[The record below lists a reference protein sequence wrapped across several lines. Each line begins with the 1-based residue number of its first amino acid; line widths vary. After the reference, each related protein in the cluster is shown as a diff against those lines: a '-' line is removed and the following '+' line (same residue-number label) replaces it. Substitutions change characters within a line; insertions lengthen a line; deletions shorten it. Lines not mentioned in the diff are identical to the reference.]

1 MARAIWTGEIIF
13 GRVRIPARLETVV
26 SDKSI
31 HSHMV
36 HRKDHGRLQMKR
48 FCTKCKQEVDWGD
61 TSRAVDV
68 GNREVVDFEP
78 EELKGLKVERANEV
92 ALAGFADAAVVDPVY
107 YDRTYAFVP
116 VGKQPRAFELLA
128 ALLRENKKIAI
139 TRANFSGKSY
149 PAVIRVRGAE
159 LVLQTLHYGDEVR
172 EAKEKPPA
180 QLRPSARELTLAS
193 QLVERMT
200 MPFDPT
206 STEDPYRRAVEEI
219 AAGRK
224 PRPIDE
230 DAARRKRVEEDSE
243 VLDLMSALQRS
254 LTDKPDQGRK
264 ATAKAAR
271 TASAPKAP
279 KGKSKVETSA
289 DDDAGAKDG
298 AEPAVAA
305 GHGDGG
311 GKATRLA
318 KTEASAAPPKKRA
331 AHG

>member
-1 MARAIWTGEIIF
+1 MARAIWTGEIVF

-26 SDKSI
+26 ADKSI
-31 HSHMV
+31 HGHMV

-78 EELKGLKVERANEV
+78 EELKGLKVERENEIP
-92 ALAGFADAAVVDPVY
+92 LSGFADVAAVDPVY
-107 YDRTYAFVP
+107 YDRSYTVVP
-116 VGKQPRAFELLA
+116 IGKQPRAFELVA
-128 ALLRENKKIAI
+128 ALLRQNGKVAV

-159 LVLQTLHYGDEVR
+159 LVLHTLHYGDEVR

-193 QLVERMT
+193 QLVERMS

-206 STEDPYRRAVEEI
+206 TTEDPYRRAVEEI

-254 LTDKPDQGRK
+254 LTEKPDSGRK

-271 TASAPKAP
+271 TASAPKKRRERGAAP
-279 KGKSKVETSA
+279 PAANETHA
-289 DDDAGAKDG
+289 DDLSHEGDA
-298 AEPAVAA
+298 E
-305 GHGDGG
+305 GG
-311 GKATRLA
+311 GSKAPGRLA
-318 KTEASAAPPKKRA
+318 KTSASTTASKRRT